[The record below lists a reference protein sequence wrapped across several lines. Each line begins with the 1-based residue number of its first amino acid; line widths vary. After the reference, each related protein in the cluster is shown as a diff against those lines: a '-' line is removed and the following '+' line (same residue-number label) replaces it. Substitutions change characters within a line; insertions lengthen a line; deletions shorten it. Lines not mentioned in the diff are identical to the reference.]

1 MKKITLFILFL
12 MTTLSSFSQTDFYT
26 ALPNDGGNSANGRS
40 PQAVDRY
47 NRSIWLI
54 TAAEMTAAGFVS
66 GNVLNSVGFTLLVPS
81 EIAATGT
88 FVVYLQNTTDTTNTK
103 STTWATAITGM
114 TTASNGSLTIPATA
128 GSYDILFGGGSPFTF
143 TGGALYVAFDYQ
155 NASGALPTMA
165 NSTSCN
171 GAGLIGGLKGARSIT
186 AAPATVAASNFRPE
200 TRLGKAV
207 SCQRPNML
215 NVSSFTNTSATAT
228 WVSPPGASSDI
239 ENVLYDAN
247 PTGVPTVTGISSP
260 YTISGLSPS
269 TAYEY
274 YVRSN
279 CGGMMNSAWNG
290 PFSYNTVFSP
300 SPAPYTTSFEA
311 ERPALYGW
319 SLPVAPAST
328 ADWTSSFFG
337 PTSGVLQDGNYVA
350 FSITPVAAANNWF
363 MSRGVNLTLGSSAT
377 VSYFVRNFTSTGV
390 TTAGNYKLSVGNA
403 NTIAAQTTPI
413 FTETNLTNTA
423 YIQKTFTF
431 TPTFTGTHYFGF
443 LNNTPGNATGTHAI
457 FIDSFSVSEVPLR
470 TNDFLANQFSV
481 SPNPSANFVNVTNS
495 INAIVTSIE
504 ISDMN
509 GRIVKSDKIANLS
522 DFKIS
527 ISELSQGIYTL
538 KIIADKGSLVKRI
551 IKE

>member
-12 MTTLSSFSQTDFYT
+12 ITTLNSFSQTDFYT
-26 ALPNDGGNSANGRS
+26 ALPNDSAFSGNGRS
-40 PQAVDRY
+40 PQASDRY
-47 NRSIWLI
+47 DRSVWLI
-54 TAAEMTAAGFVS
+54 TAAEMTASGLASGDVINSIGF
-66 GNVLNSVGFTLLVPS
+66 NLRIAS
-81 EIAATGT
+81 EIAVTGT
-88 FVVYLQNTTDTTNTK
+88 FVVYLENTASTTNAK

-114 TTASNGSLTIPATA
+114 TTASNGSITIPNVA
-128 GSYDILFGGGSPFTF
+128 GTYDVLFSGGTTFTYTGGG
-143 TGGALYVAFDYQ
+143 LYVAFDYQ
-155 NASGALPTMA
+155 NASGAIATTA
-165 NSTSCN
+165 NSTFCN
-171 GAGLIGGLKGARSIT
+171 AGSLTGGIKSARSLT
-186 AAPATVAASNFRPE
+186 APPTTTASADFRPE

-207 SCQRPNML
+207 SCVRPNNL
-215 NVSSFTNTSATAT
+215 NISAFTNTTATAT
-228 WVSPPGASSDI
+228 WISPSGASTDI

-247 PTGVPTVTGISSP
+247 PTGVPTVTGVSSP
-260 YTISGLSPS
+260 YTITGLSPS

-274 YVRSN
+274 YVRNN
-279 CGGMMNSAWNG
+279 CGGMMNSTWNG

-319 SLPVAPAST
+319 SLPAGVPNSG
-328 ADWTSSFFG
+328 DWTSAFFT
-337 PTSGVLQDGNYVA
+337 PTSGVLQNGNYIA

-363 MSRGVNLTLGSSAT
+363 MSRGVNLTLGSTAT

-431 TPTFTGTHYFGF
+431 TPTFTGTHYFGL

-457 FIDSFSVSEVPLR
+457 FIDSFSVSEVPLKI
-470 TNDFLANQFSV
+470 NDFLANQFSV
-481 SPNPSANFVNVTNS
+481 SPNPSSNFVNVTNS

-509 GRIVKSDKIANLS
+509 GRIVKSEKIANLS

-527 ISELSQGIYTL
+527 ISELSHGIYTL
-538 KIIADKGSLVKRI
+538 KINADKGSLVKRI